1 MNYNYGSFRTSKQ
14 SISTSTRLFDL
25 NEFFEPKD
33 NWGASEIKSGRTWT
47 KDDLRIKSNEDLHK
61 LWYFY

>member
-25 NEFFEPKD
+25 KEFFEPKD